1 MCYYFIGFT
10 DTLEE
15 SLKQSFDEEN
25 PVEALMVWATKYSP
39 GVLALLIVATAAV
52 YVLKL
57 LTEKVVA
64 NQFELYTKQTE
75 LRLKNRSDFEQRIL
89 VDQYELVSDL
99 AERLGRIAT
108 DLNRN
113 RSGTSI
119 EGLFRDGD
127 IVPLT
132 EVFELLTSKRYL
144 LKQRFYE
151 IFLNQAQT
159 ILSSAKSND
168 KDELGRLEAQYKRN
182 LESLYETMNE
192 VFGIERIS
200 W

>member
-1 MCYYFIGFT
+1 MCYYFIGST
-10 DTLEE
+10 DTLEG
-15 SLKQSFDEEN
+15 SLKRSFDEEN

>member
-1 MCYYFIGFT
+1 
-10 DTLEE
+10 LEG

-113 RSGTSI
+113 RSGTSV

-151 IFLNQAQT
+151 IFWNQAQT
-159 ILSSAKSND
+159 ILSSANSND
-168 KDELGRLEAQYKRN
+168 KDELGRLEAQYMRN